1 MSAEVLE
8 KKVELSCS
16 CCHNR
21 VAYSFAG
28 RCPQCGGLL
37 DSVYDQK
44 GVIREGEVDPLRRY
58 FDFLP
63 IPRIPAEINWQ
74 IGNSPLHYSRR
85 LGPFKG
91 IEYLYIKDETTH
103 PTGTTKDRMA
113 QMVVAQM
120 VLLGV
125 REFVGSSTGN
135 SASALAY
142 ATQRLGNFH
151 MHSFTGREF
160 VDRHEYHDDPG
171 VTLYVVDGNY
181 VDASNAA
188 KRFAAE
194 QGLIFEGGF
203 FNYARREG
211 LKTAYLEAYD
221 AIPDGPDVVVQA
233 VASGMGLY
241 GGYRGMREY
250 QRLGR
255 LHKTP
260 RFVCIQQD
268 TCAPMVSAFN
278 DGSDV
283 IRQQDIVPNP
293 DGLALA
299 IMRGDPTQTYPYMLG
314 LVRETGGCF
323 AEVSRNQI
331 LEAWKLL
338 EEWHGLRA
346 DYAGAAALA
355 GAFRLRDE
363 GWIKPSDKVLVNL
376 TGGMRSPGPSV

>member
-1 MSAEVLE
+1 MATQALE
-8 KKVELSCS
+8 KNVELLCSSCG
-16 CCHNR
+16 NR
-21 VAYSFAG
+21 VEFSFAG
-28 RCPQCGGLL
+28 RCARCGGMLNP
-37 DSVYDQK
+37 VYDKK
-44 GVIREGEVDPLRRY
+44 GVIRDNEIDPLRRY

-63 IPRIPAEINWQ
+63 IPKIPIEINWQ
-74 IGNSPLHYSRR
+74 IGNSPCHYSRR
-85 LGPFKG
+85 LGAFKG
-91 IEYLYIKDETTH
+91 IEHLYIKDETTH

-120 VLLGV
+120 ALLGIK
-125 REFVGSSTGN
+125 EFVGSSTGN

-142 ATQRLGNFH
+142 ATQRLGNIH
-151 MHSFTGREF
+151 MHTFTGREF
-160 VDRHEYHDDPG
+160 VDRLEYHDGPG
-171 VTLYVVDGNY
+171 VALHVIDGDYVE
-181 VDASNAA
+181 ASNDA
-188 KRFAAE
+188 KRFAAD

-211 LKTAYLEAYD
+211 LKTAYFEAYD

-255 LHKTP
+255 LHRTP

-268 TCAPMVSAFN
+268 TCAPMVSAFH

-283 IRQQDIVPNP
+283 IRKQDIVPKP

-299 IMRGDPTQTYPYMLG
+299 ILRGDPSQTYPHMLG

-323 AEVSRNQI
+323 AEVSRKGI
-331 LEAWKLL
+331 LEAWELL
-338 EEWHGLRA
+338 EEYHGLRA

-355 GAFRLRDE
+355 GAFRLRE
-363 GWIKPSDKVLVNL
+363 QGWIKPSDKVLVNL
-376 TGGMRSPGPSV
+376 TGGMRNPGRSV

>member
-16 CCHNR
+16 FCDKR
-21 VAYSFAG
+21 VEYSFAG
-28 RCPQCGGLL
+28 RCPECGGLL
-37 DSVYDQK
+37 DPVYSSRAM
-44 GVIREGEVDPLRRY
+44 IRDDEEDPLRRY

-63 IPRIPAEINWQ
+63 ISRIPPEINWE
-74 IGNSPLHYSRR
+74 IGNSPCHYSRG
-85 LGPFKG
+85 LGAFKG
-91 IEYLYIKDETTH
+91 IEYLYIKDETPH

-113 QMVVAQM
+113 QMVAAQM
-120 VLLGV
+120 ALLGIK
-125 REFVGSSTGN
+125 EFVVSSTGN
-135 SASALAY
+135 SSSALAY
-142 ATQRLGNFH
+142 AAQRLGFFH
-151 MHSFTGREF
+151 MHSFAGKEF
-160 VDRHEYHDDPG
+160 VNRHDYHDGPG
-171 VTLYVVDGNY
+171 VTLHVIDGNY
-181 VDASNAA
+181 VEASNAA

-211 LKTAYLEAYD
+211 LKTAYFEAYD
-221 AIPDGPDVVVQA
+221 AIPEGPDVVVQA
-233 VASGMGLY
+233 VSSGMGLY

-268 TCAPMVSAFN
+268 TCAPMVSAFS

-283 IRQQDIVPNP
+283 IREQDVVLNP
-293 DGLALA
+293 EGLAHA
-299 IMRGDPTQTYPYMLG
+299 ILRGDPTQTYPYMLG

-323 AEVSRNQI
+323 AEVSRKNI
-331 LEAWKLL
+331 LEAWELL
-338 EEWHGLRA
+338 KEYHGLRA

-355 GAFRLRDE
+355 GAFRLRE
-363 GWIKPSDKVLVNL
+363 QGWITPSDKVLVNL
-376 TGGMRSPGPSV
+376 TGGMRNRERSV

>member
-1 MSAEVLE
+1 MTAEILE
-8 KKVELSCS
+8 KNVELSCS
-16 CCHNR
+16 LCCHR
-21 VAYSFAG
+21 EEYSFAG
-28 RCPQCGGLL
+28 RCSRCGGLL
-37 DSVYDQK
+37 DPVYDQQ
-44 GVIREGEVDPLRRY
+44 GVIRANETDPLRRY

-63 IPRIPAEINWQ
+63 IPRIPVEINWQ
-74 IGNSPLHYSRR
+74 IGNSPCHYSRR
-85 LGPFKG
+85 LGALKG

-151 MHSFTGREF
+151 MHSFTGMEF

-171 VTLYVVDGNY
+171 VTLHIIDGNY
-181 VDASNAA
+181 VEASNAA

-211 LKTAYLEAYD
+211 LKTAYFEAYD

-260 RFVCIQQD
+260 RFVCVQQD
-268 TCAPMVSAFN
+268 TCAPMVSAFK
-278 DGSDV
+278 DGSAV
-283 IRQQDIVPNP
+283 IREQDIVPNP

-299 IMRGDPTQTYPYMLG
+299 IMRGDPTQTYPYMLR
-314 LVRETGGCF
+314 LVRETDGCF

-338 EEWHGLRA
+338 EEYHGLRA

-355 GAFRLRDE
+355 GAVRLREE
-363 GWIKPSDKVLVNL
+363 GWIKPSDRVLVNL
-376 TGGMRSPGPSV
+376 TGGMREPRQSV

>member
-1 MSAEVLE
+1 MSAKVLE

-16 CCHNR
+16 CCLNR

-37 DSVYDQK
+37 DPVYDEK
-44 GVIREGEVDPLRRY
+44 GVIREGEADPLRRY

-63 IPRIPAEINWQ
+63 IPCIPPEINWQ
-74 IGNSPLHYSRR
+74 TGNTPLHHSRR

-171 VTLYVVDGNY
+171 VTLHVVDGNY

-188 KRFAAE
+188 KRFAADRN
-194 QGLIFEGGF
+194 LTFEGGF

-363 GWIKPSDKVLVNL
+363 GWIKPIDKVLVNL